1 MLLSEEISFFVLID
15 TPSMAQNTH
24 GKEQMQW
31 DYSAPLSVLEP
42 ERAEL

>member
-1 MLLSEEISFFVLID
+1 MLLSEKVSFFVLIN

-24 GKEQMQW
+24 GKKQMQW

-42 ERAEL
+42 GRAVL